1 MSKNEFL
8 KELENRIKKYPDH
21 NEIVSYY
28 YELIQDKIDSGM
40 TEIEAVE
47 SLGSLDKIVRDIE
60 VEKDNQRE
68 EMYVKEEVRENKTT
82 TNEVK
87 ETKTTEARRMSGGKK
102 FAYVLWTIATIFMC
116 IGSII
121 VLIVAIAAMV
131 GSIAAMIASI
141 TIVAT
146 STSMASFYFGIGL
159 FAFGATLVGVYYA
172 KTLVSFIFHHRPRW
186 KQNVRKGL
194 AGE

>member
-8 KELENRIKKYPDH
+8 RELESRIKQYPDH
-21 NEIVSYY
+21 NEVISYY

-40 TEIEAVE
+40 TESEAVE

-60 VEKDNQRE
+60 TEKETQRE
-68 EMYVKEEVRENKTT
+68 EMVVKEAVNENNTVKDVSKT
-82 TNEVK
+82 N
-87 ETKTTEARRMSGGKK
+87 TTEARRMSGGKR
-102 FAYVLWTIATIFMC
+102 FAYVLWTIATVFMC

-131 GSIAAMIASI
+131 ASIGAMIASI

-172 KTLVSFIFHHRPRW
+172 KTLVGFIFHHRPRW

-194 AGE
+194 VGE